1 MLRDTGITIHVELS
15 PTVRYALESD
25 LGLPQLTPPICLYPQ
40 RPVWRLD
47 SLRAISRASGY
58 DAPCAVVPARH
69 YSKQRAQS
77 TMHTSGI
84 LCLIDKCAAS
94 IRYLLQG
101 RRRASPNYKGEDEP
115 LGRAALSLS
124 LSLSLSYRT
133 GCPRHFA
140 CPLHPSCVLRLLRS
154 LLSSWVPHMHLL
166 CPQSRDPWR
175 FLSDGPSHEGAGRLD
190 PTAGCRQLGGRVRRR
205 GPTHAPY
212 SCPREGPTSPDGL
225 ALGNAGLHPLAGQ
238 GLRT

>member
-1 MLRDTGITIHVELS
+1 MDCLLSRSIAVAFRGSIVSLFLYDTVLRDTGITIHVELS

-69 YSKQRAQS
+69 YSQQRAQS

-101 RRRASPNYKGEDEP
+101 RRRSPNYRVRTNP
-115 LGRAALSLS
+115 WAVGRAALSLS
-124 LSLSLSYRT
+124 LSLSLSLIPDR
-133 GCPRHFA
+133 
-140 CPLHPSCVLRLLRS
+140 
-154 LLSSWVPHMHLL
+154 VP
-166 CPQSRDPWR
+166 
-175 FLSDGPSHEGAGRLD
+175 
-190 PTAGCRQLGGRVRRR
+190 
-205 GPTHAPY
+205 
-212 SCPREGPTSPDGL
+212 L
-225 ALGNAGLHPLAGQ
+225 ALCLSPAPQLCSSAAAQPIE
-238 GLRT
+238 

>member
-1 MLRDTGITIHVELS
+1 MSPGKKRIQAESNPATHPAGLRHTNACVWPLPLRRAATQDTATPRHREGGWV
-15 PTVRYALESD
+15 VRYALESD

-101 RRRASPNYKGEDEP
+101 RRRSPNYKGKDEP

-124 LSLSLSYRT
+124 LSHT
-133 GCPRHFA
+133 
-140 CPLHPSCVLRLLRS
+140 
-154 LLSSWVPHMHLL
+154 
-166 CPQSRDPWR
+166 
-175 FLSDGPSHEGAGRLD
+175 
-190 PTAGCRQLGGRVRRR
+190 
-205 GPTHAPY
+205 
-212 SCPREGPTSPDGL
+212 
-225 ALGNAGLHPLAGQ
+225 GQ
-238 GLRT
+238 GAPGTLPVPCTPAVFFGCCAAY